1 MAGTLALTVGPTSEG
16 WAIFLTNG
24 VVVARF
30 HGPWA
35 RRRALRHLARTPVA
49 ELLARR

>member
-1 MAGTLALTVGPTSEG
+1 MSALALTVGPTREG

-30 HGPWA
+30 RGPWA
-35 RRRALRHLARTPVA
+35 RRRALRHLARTPIA